1 MLVISRIQCRIEAID
16 RAKGPPSPLFWVLAW
31 PRSVR
36 PSGNGSAMACAND
49 EFHSSLFLRAICGM
63 RARDRDGL
71 PTSSCVPRVAPL
83 SFKGP
88 PAAGR
93 SETPPQ
99 VGRPAWDGP

>member
-16 RAKGPPSPLFWVLAW
+16 RPEGPPSPLFWVLAW

-36 PSGNGSAMACAND
+36 PAMGVQWHVPTTNSTPPSSFALFAECAR
-49 EFHSSLFLRAICGM
+49 E
-63 RARDRDGL
+63 DRDGL

-99 VGRPAWDGP
+99 VGRPAADGP